1 MLLFLYHE
9 IFPCSLFTARI
20 FYFTMGDV
28 FMKIGVVGLGLIG
41 GSLAKSAKKN
51 TNFKVYG
58 YDLNKEVIKNA
69 ISENSIDGELT
80 QKRLQSC
87 DYVFIPLYPEAVI
100 EYVENN
106 ASFFKEGAVVIDC
119 AGVKRSVC
127 DKCFEIAENNN
138 FSFVGGHPMAGTQYS
153 GFENSQDTMFYNA
166 PFVLTPKENEDIL
179 TLANAREVIM
189 KLGFGRVSVMT
200 PQKHDKLIA
209 FTSQL
214 AHIVSNAYV
223 KSPSAL
229 ERKGIS
235 AGSYK
240 DLTRVA
246 YLNEDMWTELF
257 IENKENLIFELDYI
271 ISELQKYSDA
281 IKNDDADRLKRLL
294 IEGKEMKLRA
304 D

>member
-1 MLLFLYHE
+1 MN
-9 IFPCSLFTARI
+9 
-20 FYFTMGDV
+20 
-28 FMKIGVVGLGLIG
+28 IGVVGLGLIG
-41 GSLAKSAKKN
+41 GSLAKSIKKN
-51 TNFKVYG
+51 TKHKVYG
-58 YDLNKEVIKNA
+58 YD
-69 ISENSIDGELT
+69 ISSDVVKRAVSEKSIDGELT
-80 QKRLQSC
+80 EKRLSSC

-100 EYVENN
+100 EYIERN
-106 ASFFKEGAVVIDC
+106 ASIFKEGAVVIDC

-127 DKCFEIAENNN
+127 EKCFEIADKHN
-138 FSFVGGHPMAGTQYS
+138 FSFVGGHPMAGTQFS
-153 GFENSQDTMFYNA
+153 GFENSKDTMFHNA

-179 TLANAREVIM
+179 ILANAREVIM
-189 KLGFGRVSVMT
+189 QMGFGRVSVMT

-214 AHIVSNAYV
+214 AHVVSNAFV

-246 YLNEDMWTELF
+246 YLNENMWTELF
-257 IENKENLIFELDYI
+257 LDNRDNLIFEIDNI
-271 ISELQKYSDA
+271 IAELQKYSDA
-281 IKNDDADRLKRLL
+281 MKCNDPDTLRQLLKDGKDA
-294 IEGKEMKLRA
+294 KEKA

>member
-1 MLLFLYHE
+1 MN
-9 IFPCSLFTARI
+9 
-20 FYFTMGDV
+20 
-28 FMKIGVVGLGLIG
+28 IGIVGLGLIG

-51 TNFKVYG
+51 TEFKVFG
-58 YDLNKEVIKNA
+58 YDLNSDVVKNA
-69 ISENSIDGELT
+69 IEDKVLDGELT
-80 QKRLQSC
+80 QKQLSSC
-87 DYVFIPLYPEAVI
+87 DYVFIPLYPDAVI
-100 EYVENN
+100 DYVQNN
-106 ASFFKEGAVVIDC
+106 SGFFKDGAVVIDC

-127 DKCFEIAENNN
+127 DKCFEIAEKSH
-138 FSFVGGHPMAGTQYS
+138 FTFVGGHPMAGTQFS
-153 GFENSQDTMFYNA
+153 GFENSKDTMFYNA

-179 TLANAREVIM
+179 ILANAREVIM

-200 PQKHDKLIA
+200 PSKHDKLIA

-214 AHIVSNAYV
+214 AHVVSNAFV

-246 YLNEDMWTELF
+246 YLNENMWTELF
-257 IENKENLIFELDYI
+257 LENKDNLIFELDNI
-271 ISELQKYSDA
+271 IAELQKYSDA
-281 IKNDDADRLKRLL
+281 MKNDDAVTLKQLL
-294 IEGKEMKLRA
+294 KDGKEMKIKA

>member
-1 MLLFLYHE
+1 MN
-9 IFPCSLFTARI
+9 
-20 FYFTMGDV
+20 
-28 FMKIGVVGLGLIG
+28 IGIVGLGLIG

-51 TNFKVYG
+51 TEFKVFG
-58 YDLNKEVIKNA
+58 YDLNSDVVKNA
-69 ISENSIDGELT
+69 IEDKVLDGELT
-80 QKRLQSC
+80 QKQLSSC

-100 EYVENN
+100 DYVQNN
-106 ASFFKEGAVVIDC
+106 SGFFKDGAVVIDC

-127 DKCFEIAENNN
+127 DKCFEIADKSH
-138 FSFVGGHPMAGTQYS
+138 FTFVGGHPMAGTQFS
-153 GFENSQDTMFYNA
+153 GFENSKDTMFYNA

-179 TLANAREVIM
+179 ILANAREVIM

-200 PQKHDKLIA
+200 PSKHDKLIA

-214 AHIVSNAYV
+214 AHVVSNAFV

-246 YLNEDMWTELF
+246 YLNENMWTELF
-257 IENKENLIFELDYI
+257 LENKDNLIFELDNI
-271 ISELQKYSDA
+271 IAELQKYSDA
-281 IKNDDADRLKRLL
+281 MKNDDAVTLKQLL
-294 IEGKEMKLRA
+294 KDGKEMKIKA

>member
-1 MLLFLYHE
+1 MN
-9 IFPCSLFTARI
+9 
-20 FYFTMGDV
+20 
-28 FMKIGVVGLGLIG
+28 IGIVGLGLIG
-41 GSLAKSAKKN
+41 GSLAKSIKKN
-51 TNFKVYG
+51 TKHKVYG
-58 YDLNKEVIKNA
+58 YDISSDVIKSA
-69 ISENSIDGELT
+69 ISEKSIDGELT
-80 QKRLQSC
+80 EKRLSSC

-100 EYVENN
+100 EYIERN
-106 ASFFKEGAVVIDC
+106 ASIFKEGAVVIDC

-127 DKCFEIAENNN
+127 EKCFEIADKHN
-138 FSFVGGHPMAGTQYS
+138 FSFVGGHPMAGTQFS
-153 GFENSQDTMFYNA
+153 GFENSKDTMFHNA

-189 KLGFGRVSVMT
+189 QMGFGRVSVMT

-214 AHIVSNAYV
+214 AHVVSNAFI

-246 YLNEDMWTELF
+246 YLNENMWTELF
-257 IENKENLIFELDYI
+257 LDNKDNLIFEIDNI
-271 ISELQKYSDA
+271 ITELQKYSDA
-281 IKNDDADRLKRLL
+281 MKANDPDTLRQLLKD
-294 IEGKEMKLRA
+294 GKEAKEKA